1 MLVVSKFLTGKLKRR
16 TFDLVDRSYQVSLP
30 QRMIQSGDFTMI
42 GKEYKIKI
50 KFDWQ
55 NFVFFRLEAYAE
67 SEDLVKQDDIVY
79 LTPVKGNIHAFD
91 AEEDTAVL
99 DILIPNY
106 EGYERFCN
114 FYEEIVSNG
123 PAMPMRSVKNNVKG
137 VLKENGTDGQC
148 DEDCEGQKKK
158 KEVRLKY
165 MMPPED
171 MNISILE
178 YRGEM

>member
-1 MLVVSKFLTGKLKRR
+1 MFVV
-16 TFDLVDRSYQVSLP
+16 
-30 QRMIQSGDFTMI
+30 I
-42 GKEYKIKI
+42 
-50 KFDWQ
+50 
-55 NFVFFRLEAYAE
+55 RLEAYAQ

-99 DILIPNY
+99 DILVPNY

-114 FYEEIVSNG
+114 FYEEIASNG
-123 PAMPMRSVKNNVKG
+123 PAMPMAMRTAKSNVKE
-137 VLKENGTDGQC
+137 VLKENGTNTYGHG
-148 DEDCEGQKKK
+148 DEDFGGQMKR

-171 MNISILE
+171 FNISILE
-178 YRGEM
+178 YRGEI